1 MCVCPVPVEWRL
13 TESLLAV
20 SGSWDTSGGS
30 PMSIALPSA
39 PGSMK
44 PTTLNRPLESSGG
57 LDPSVEAGAGA
68 VAGAGTGAGAAGDP
82 SVTTSTWKRL

>member
-30 PMSIALPSA
+30 PISIALPSA
-39 PGSMK
+39 PESMN
-44 PTTLNRPLESSGG
+44 PTILNRPLESSGG
-57 LDPSVEAGAGA
+57 LDPSVEAGVG
-68 VAGAGTGAGAAGDP
+68 GEAGTGVGMGAVDEA
-82 SVTTSTWKRL
+82 SVTTST